1 MEEIFE
7 ETWQALY
14 ENGSSGRN
22 KEPTRAFFASLT
34 PEQQQTAR
42 DNIVRK
48 VKEGLFVQYDPI
60 RAIRENIRRAKPR
73 QQTMSFS
80 EYYAKYNTTEEMD
93 GWKQANPTGQR
104 VVYVKEG

>member
-22 KEPTRAFFASLT
+22 KEPTRTFFASLS
-34 PEQQQTAR
+34 PSQQQTAR

-48 VKEGLFVQYDPI
+48 VREGLFVQYDPI
-60 RAIRENIRRAKPR
+60 RAIRENIRRTKPR
-73 QQTMSFS
+73 QQTLTMSQ
-80 EYYAKYNTTEEMD
+80 YYERYKTTAETD
-93 GWKQANPTGQR
+93 GWHQANPTGNQ
-104 VVYVKEG
+104 VIYIKQL